1 MKAVAISIDE
11 YIFKANGQYYG
22 NNVGYDIV
30 KRYADN
36 FETVHLIS
44 RVKQVDRENLEK
56 HDHLLPFKNIV
67 YYEVPFFTSIG
78 ELIRQ
83 RRQANQVVANAV
95 KDCGCALVRVPS
107 IIGFMV
113 LQKFNTSLPYALE
126 VVANPYEMYQGYSG
140 KMKVQSLLMHYLLKW
155 YCKHAK
161 ALAFVTK
168 QSQQQRYEINKDRK
182 INTYYSS
189 IELKKEF
196 FSDKFLKHDFFN
208 DKTMP
213 IKIGHVANVI
223 TGNIKG
229 HKEVLQVADSIQKA
243 GRKVE
248 LVFAGEGPDVDMY
261 KKEAEDK
268 GIKATFLGFID
279 KQQLHKM
286 LLDLDFFLFPSK
298 SEGLPKVLI
307 EAMSVSIPCVASNV
321 GGIPELLPNESVF
334 DSYDVEG
341 MTSRIKELITDKQE
355 YIENAQLMYST
366 ALEYESSVLA
376 ERRKCFYNKLK
387 ELA

>member
-11 YIFKANGQYYG
+11 YIFKANSQFYG
-22 NNVGYDIV
+22 DNVGYDIV

-44 RVKQVDRENLEK
+44 RVKQVDMEHLEK
-56 HDHLLPFKNIV
+56 HNHLLPFNNIV
-67 YYEVPFFTSIG
+67 YYEVPFFTSIE

-83 RRQANQVVANAV
+83 RSQIKHVVAKAV

-113 LQKFNTSLPYALE
+113 LQELKSSIPYALE

-140 KMKVQSLLMHYLLKW
+140 KMKVQSLLMHYLLKR
-155 YCKHAK
+155 YCKRAK

-168 QSQQQRYEINKDRK
+168 YSQQQRYEINKDK
-182 INTYYSS
+182 ENNTYYSS

-196 FSDKFLKHDFFN
+196 FSDKFLKHDFFE
-208 DKTMP
+208 DETTP
-213 IKIGHVANVI
+213 IKIGHVANMI

-229 HKEVLQVADSIQKA
+229 HKEVLHVADNLQKA

-248 LVFAGEGPDVDMY
+248 LVFAGDGPDVELY
-261 KKEAEDK
+261 RKEAEDK

-279 KQQLHKM
+279 KQQLHEM

-307 EAMSVSIPCVASNV
+307 EAMSISVPCVASNV
-321 GGIPELLPNESVF
+321 GGIPELLPVENVF

-341 MTSRIKELITDKQE
+341 MTSRIKELLTDKQK
-355 YIENAQLMYST
+355 YTENAKLMYNT

-376 ERRKCFYNKLK
+376 ERRKSFYDKLK

>member
-11 YIFKANGQYYG
+11 YIFKANGQFYG
-22 NNVGYDIV
+22 DNVGYDIV

-36 FETVHLIS
+36 FEMVYLIS
-44 RVKQVDRENLEK
+44 RVKQVDIEHLEK
-56 HDHLLPFKNIV
+56 HDHLLPFKNIT

-83 RRQANQVVANAV
+83 RSLVKQVVTDAV

-107 IIGFMV
+107 ITGFMV
-113 LQKFNTSLPYALE
+113 LQKLNTAIPYALE

-140 KMKVQSLLMHYLLKW
+140 KMKVQSLLMHYLLKR
-155 YCKHAK
+155 YCKRAK

-168 QSQQQRYEINKDRK
+168 YSQQQRYAVNEEKQN
-182 INTYYSS
+182 NTYYSS

-196 FSDKFLKHDFFN
+196 YSDKFLKHDFFE
-208 DKTMP
+208 DETLP
-213 IKIGHVANVI
+213 IKIGHVANMI

-229 HKEVLQVADSIQKA
+229 HKEVLQVVANIQQA

-248 LVFAGEGPDVDMY
+248 LVFAGDGPDVELY
-261 KKEAEDK
+261 KKEAEDM

-279 KQQLHKM
+279 KQQLHEM
-286 LLDLDFFLFPSK
+286 LLDIDFFLFPSK

-307 EAMSVSIPCVASNV
+307 EAMSVSVPCIASNV
-321 GGIPELLPNESVF
+321 GGIPELLPKESVF
-334 DSYDVEG
+334 DSYDVDG
-341 MTSRIKELITDKQE
+341 MTERIKEMSSDKE
-355 YIENAQLMYST
+355 MYVDNARLMYNT

-376 ERRKCFYNKLK
+376 ERRKRFYNRLK

>member
-11 YIFKANGQYYG
+11 YLFKANGQFYG
-22 NNVGYDIV
+22 DNVGYDIV

-44 RVKQVDRENLEK
+44 RVKQTDIEHLEK

-83 RRQANQVVANAV
+83 HRQVKQVVANAV
-95 KDCGCALVRVPS
+95 KDCGCSLVRVPS
-107 IIGFMV
+107 IIGYMV
-113 LQKFNTSLPYALE
+113 LQKLNTAVPYALE

-140 KMKVQSLLMHYLLKW
+140 KMKIQSLLMHYLLKR
-155 YCKHAK
+155 YCKRAK

-168 QSQQQRYEINKDRK
+168 HSQQQRYEVNEDKQN
-182 INTYYSS
+182 NTYYSS

-196 FSDKFLKHDFFN
+196 FSDKFLKHDFFE
-208 DKTMP
+208 DETMP

-229 HKEVLQVADSIQKA
+229 HKEVLQVAANIQKA

-248 LVFAGEGPDVDMY
+248 LVFAGDGPDLELY
-261 KKEAEDK
+261 KKETEDK
-268 GIKATFLGFID
+268 GVKATFLGFID
-279 KQQLHKM
+279 KQRLHEM

-298 SEGLPKVLI
+298 SEGLPKVVI
-307 EAMSVSIPCVASNV
+307 EAMSVSVPCVSSNV

-341 MTSRIKELITDKQE
+341 MTRRIIELASDKEMYLD
-355 YIENAQLMYST
+355 NARLMYNT

-376 ERRKCFYNKLK
+376 ERRKKIYNTLK